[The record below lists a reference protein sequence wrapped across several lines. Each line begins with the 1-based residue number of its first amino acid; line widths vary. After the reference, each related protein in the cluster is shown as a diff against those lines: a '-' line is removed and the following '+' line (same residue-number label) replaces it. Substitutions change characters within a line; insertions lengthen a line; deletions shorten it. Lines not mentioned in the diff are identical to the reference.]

1 MTHMPQPRPAI
12 QWELQRLE
20 EIDSTNRI
28 AAEQTLQRWSAGRSA
43 EGIAILAQRQTHGRG
58 QHGRRW
64 ESPPGGLYLSAVL
77 ENTPVELRE
86 RMALAAGVAVAQAT
100 QGALPLQIRWPNDLV
115 TATGKKVAGILCEAI
130 AQGNRWGV
138 IVGIGVNVQTRLE
151 DLAAELRPAAT
162 SLAAEGA
169 NIPINDLAQN
179 ILKQLEICEQTPL
192 AEIVARVRARDW
204 LLGRNIEIEDGIS
217 SLSGKAAGIT
227 DAGALLLQCAEG
239 VRTLDR
245 GRVRIPPPP

>member
-86 RMALAAGVAVAQAT
+86 RMALVAGVAVAQAT
-100 QGALPLQIRWPNDLV
+100 QGVLPLQIRWPNDLV

-130 AQGNRWGV
+130 AQGNRWAV
-138 IVGIGVNVQTRLE
+138 IVGIGVNVQARMQ
-151 DLAAELRPAAT
+151 DFPAELQAAAT
-162 SLAAEGA
+162 SLALEGTSLS
-169 NIPINDLAQN
+169 IDTLAKN
-179 ILKQLEICEQTPL
+179 ILEQLEACSSASLPHIITQ
-192 AEIVARVRARDW
+192 VRARDW
-204 LLGRNIEIEDGIS
+204 LLGRNIELQDGDT
-217 SLSGKAAGIT
+217 SLAGTAAGIT
-227 DAGALLLQCAEG
+227 DLGSMLLQTATGIRALE
-239 VRTLDR
+239 R
-245 GRVRIPPPP
+245 GRVLPSA

>member
-100 QGALPLQIRWPNDLV
+100 QGVLPLQIRWPNDLV

-130 AQGNRWGV
+130 AQGNRWAV
-138 IVGIGVNVQTRLE
+138 IVGIGVNVQARMQ
-151 DLAAELRPAAT
+151 DFPAELQAAAT
-162 SLAAEGA
+162 SLALEGTSLS
-169 NIPINDLAQN
+169 IDTLAKN
-179 ILKQLEICEQTPL
+179 ILEQLEACSSASLPHIITQ
-192 AEIVARVRARDW
+192 VRARDW
-204 LLGRNIEIEDGIS
+204 LLGRNIELQDGDT
-217 SLSGKAAGIT
+217 SLAGTAAGIT
-227 DAGALLLQCAEG
+227 DLGSMLLQTATGIRALE
-239 VRTLDR
+239 R
-245 GRVRIPPPP
+245 GRVLPSA